1 MADGETGGRTPP
13 ALRSDARRNR
23 DRMIVAA
30 REMFAERGLGAPLE
44 EIARRAG
51 VRVGTLYHR
60 FGGRTGLIDAALAD
74 RVEAATR
81 LAEAALARP
90 DPWRGLVEH
99 LTEIARWQAEDRGFT
114 EVCVR
119 TFPGD
124 LAIERAKARGHE
136 LTQQLVDR
144 AHRAGVLRDDVGL
157 ADIGLLVW
165 AVVRATEGIHAVEP
179 EAWRRHLGV
188 VLDGLRPETAHRLP
202 GTPLDPDRVRAAMA
216 YPTSPGGR

>member
-1 MADGETGGRTPP
+1 MADGDASGRPTP

-23 DRMIVAA
+23 DRMIGAA
-30 REMFAERGLGAPLE
+30 RDVFAEYGLGASLE

-60 FGGRTGLIDAALAD
+60 FGGRTGLIDAALTD
-74 RVEAATR
+74 RVEASIR
-81 LAEAALARP
+81 LAEAALSEP
-90 DPWRGLVEH
+90 DPWRGLVDH

-114 EVCVR
+114 EVCVHA
-119 TFPGD
+119 FPDD
-124 LAIERAKARGHE
+124 LAIERAKARGHQ

-144 AHRAGVLRDDVGL
+144 AHAAGVLRRDIGL

-165 AVVRATEGIHAVEP
+165 GVVRATEGIKDVEP

-188 VLDGLRPETAHRLP
+188 VLDGLRAETAHRLP
-202 GTPLDPDRVRAAMA
+202 GTPLDPDQVRAAMA
-216 YPTSPGGR
+216 YPSPAGR

>member
-1 MADGETGGRTPP
+1 M
-13 ALRSDARRNR
+13 RSDAARNR
-23 DRMIVAA
+23 DRLIVAA
-30 REMFAERGLGAPLE
+30 REVFAEHGLSASLE

-60 FGGRTGLIDAALAD
+60 FGGRAGLFDAALTA
-74 RVEAATR
+74 RVEAANR
-81 LAEAALARP
+81 LAEKALACP

-114 EVCVR
+114 DVCVH
-119 TFPGD
+119 TFAGD

-136 LTQQLVDR
+136 LIERLVDR

-165 AVVRATEGIHAVEP
+165 AVVRATEGIRAVEP

-188 VLDGLRPETAHRLP
+188 VLDGLRPESAHRLP
-202 GTPLDPDRVRAAMA
+202 GTPLDPERVRAAMS
-216 YPTSPGGR
+216 YPARTRGR